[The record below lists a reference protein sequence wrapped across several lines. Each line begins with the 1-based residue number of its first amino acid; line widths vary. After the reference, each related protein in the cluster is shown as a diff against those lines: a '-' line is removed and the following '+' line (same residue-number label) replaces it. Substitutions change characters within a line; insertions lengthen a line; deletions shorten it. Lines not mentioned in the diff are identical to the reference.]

1 MAAAYEAPE
10 YVGTLLRVT
19 SAGSSPSATRSS
31 SSSAAKTYW
40 AAERQAAAVAAV
52 REPVVAWPQWLAET
66 GRNHAEP
73 SGETKASAATLT

>member
-1 MAAAYEAPE
+1 MTAAIDAPE
-10 YVGTLLRVT
+10 YVGALLRVT
-19 SAGSSPSATRSS
+19 SAANQPHDRRRR
-31 SSSAAKTYW
+31 AAETYW